1 MKNKNEEFPSYK
13 LFNSFSHSNVST
25 YNKIMMIIFFVYMLI
40 TFSDEGLINALSE
53 QIISDY
59 NISPEKYS
67 LIRISSCLGQIVCSF
82 VLLKLIKKLILLY
95 KFVNIFFLIIKSLI
109 LISYHYKYSYSI
121 FILTRFISNFIRIYE
136 FFFFMTWFAQQLKKP
151 IFGMFGFLL
160 TLLSIQLG
168 NALGFFFNY
177 INLEKVNSE
186 KWRNNFLIMG
196 IIQLVFSFLLML
208 INSSDFKLKKNIF
221 YPSSR
226 LGNKSIENNNNRN
239 SYDINSPESSEGS
252 NSNSIINLDTLNQIK
267 NKIEKMENKY
277 NLYDLS
283 LEEKLKQIS
292 VSEFNYYSELK
303 TMIFNKLYLFTLM
316 SLSILFLIYYTLLF
330 WSNNFIINYLS
341 IKEPKKVFINY
352 LCICLFGPSLGIAVN
367 RAINFTLSNYK
378 REYNLLTILVC
389 NFTLC
394 IYSILIQS
402 KSLIEFIIMFFI
414 IFICLIFNLI
424 PNVLV
429 IHLKHT
435 QFTFK
440 KEDFVMIILA
450 KNLFGEIV
458 GNLIYIY
465 LIKNNDIMNGIGM
478 ILNFSWVLLGVLG
491 FTLIF
496 EFNTASKKVKK
507 KEINEDK
514 KIKNFRTT
522 ITSDIQG
529 EELQDIEKRESIISV
544 DDNDNDNDDENLNN
558 KNKENEYSLDDYIK
572 K

>member
-1 MKNKNEEFPSYK
+1 MY
-13 LFNSFSHSNVST
+13 
-25 YNKIMMIIFFVYMLI
+25 
-40 TFSDEGLINALSE
+40 
-53 QIISDY
+53 DY
-59 NISPEKYS
+59 AE
-67 LIRISSCLGQIVCSF
+67 
-82 VLLKLIKKLILLY
+82 
-95 KFVNIFFLIIKSLI
+95 
-109 LISYHYKYSYSI
+109 
-121 FILTRFISNFIRIYE
+121 
-136 FFFFMTWFAQQLKKP
+136 
-151 IFGMFGFLL
+151 
-160 TLLSIQLG
+160 
-168 NALGFFFNY
+168 
-177 INLEKVNSE
+177 
-186 KWRNNFLIMG
+186 
-196 IIQLVFSFLLML
+196 
-208 INSSDFKLKKNIF
+208 
-221 YPSSR
+221 
-226 LGNKSIENNNNRN
+226 
-239 SYDINSPESSEGS
+239 S

-330 WSNNFIINYLS
+330 WSNNFIINYLL

-424 PNVLV
+424 PNVL
-429 IHLKHT
+429 
-435 QFTFK
+435 
-440 KEDFVMIILA
+440 DFVMIILA

-544 DDNDNDNDDENLNN
+544 DDNDNDNDDDNLNN